1 MIQTMSIPTF
11 ARHTI
16 TVHREEIKEQYGV
29 SLYFPKNEILPN
41 NHQAMKM
48 DGSTRS
54 IQQVRNV
61 VFDIVGKAK
70 SEHDAYKQR
79 RSARRKYEANVRD
92 YLKDSEEEVQKMK
105 PITKNTAKNKNPFGA
120 LMDEDEDEDGFQK
133 VSKKSK
139 KANQQITETVD
150 EFPQLNGSVPQ
161 LQSNVVWGAGMYKP
175 EPIPEPEPMMSK
187 PISTAWGDVSD
198 DEE

>member
-1 MIQTMSIPTF
+1 MIQTMSIPTT
-11 ARHTI
+11 ARHAI
-16 TVHREEIKEQYGV
+16 TVQREEIKEQYGV

-48 DGSTRS
+48 DGSSRS
-54 IQQVRNV
+54 IQQVKNV

-70 SEHDAYKQR
+70 SEHEAYKQR
-79 RSARRKYEANVRD
+79 RSARSKYEANVRD
-92 YLKDSEEEVQKMK
+92 YLKDSEEEVQKMN

-120 LMDEDEDEDGFQK
+120 LMDEDGYQK

-139 KANQQITETVD
+139 KANQQTTETVD
-150 EFPQLNGSVPQ
+150 EFPQLNGSAPQ
-161 LQSNVVWGAGMYKP
+161 PQSNVVWGPGMYKP